1 MLEIDGEYAKAKIFT
16 QKLDSS
22 SEGQIRAL
30 CNSRASE
37 GQKIRIMPDVHAGA
51 GCVIGFTAVLNGRVV
66 PNMVGV
72 DIGCGMYCVKI
83 GQFTHDFNK
92 LDKVI
97 RMGVP
102 AGKGLHKSP
111 HRFADQARLDKLTVA
126 KAVDNEKGR
135 LSVGS
140 LGGGNHF
147 IELAQS
153 DQDGAT
159 WLIIHSGSRNPGL
172 QVATLHQKLAGDS
185 RPDDVPYAFAWLEGA
200 GLDNYLNDMDIMQDY
215 ARLNREAIA
224 DSIMKGMKWKE
235 EDSFHTIHNYI
246 DIENMIVRKGAVSAQ
261 KGERLLV
268 PMNMR
273 DGSVLCEGLGVED
286 WNFSAPHGAGRLM
299 SRTEAREK
307 LTLTALKKDMEGIY
321 SNAIARN
328 VVDESPGAY
337 KPMDEILEQ
346 LGKTAKITAALKPIY
361 NFKAGGK

>member
-1 MLEIDGEYAKAKIFT
+1 MIEIAGEYAKAKIFAES
-16 QKLDSS
+16 LDSS
-22 SEGQIRAL
+22 SRGQIQAL
-30 CNSRASE
+30 CDARVAE
-37 GQKIRIMPDVHAGA
+37 GQKIRVMPDVHADS
-51 GCVIGFTAVLNGRVV
+51 GCVIGFTATLNGRVT
-66 PNMVGV
+66 PKMVGV
-72 DIGCGMYCVKI
+72 DIGCGMYCARL
-83 GQFTHDFNK
+83 GQLTPDFRK

-97 RMGVP
+97 RIGVP
-102 AGKGLHKSP
+102 AGKGINKSP
-111 HRFADQARLDKLTVA
+111 HRFAERARLAELAVA
-126 KAVDNEKGR
+126 KAVDNEKAR

-153 DQDGAT
+153 EQDGAI

-172 QVATLHQKLAGDS
+172 QVAELHQKIAGDS
-185 RPDDVPYAFAWLEGA
+185 RPEDVPWAFSWLEGA
-200 GLDNYLNDMDIMQDY
+200 QLEDYLNDMAIMQDF

-224 DSIMKGMKWKE
+224 DSIMQGMKWKE

-246 DIENMIVRKGAVSAQ
+246 DVENMIVRKGAVSAR

-273 DGSVLCEGLGVED
+273 DGSFLCEGLGNED

-307 LTLTALKKDMEGIY
+307 LTLTSLKKDMEGIY
-321 SNAIARN
+321 SNSIARN
-328 VVDESPGAY
+328 VVDESPAAY
-337 KPMDEILEQ
+337 KPKEEILEQ
-346 LGKTAKITAALKPIY
+346 LGATAKVRAILKPIY